1 MSFYLGVGDGW
12 VDPYIQYYSYG
23 EVLICSFKLIC
34 ICLGIMPM
42 CALALVSLQ
51 SKFN

>member
-23 EVLICSFKLIC
+23 EYLYSQNLIERTTYEVANVSFDLCK
-34 ICLGIMPM
+34 GMT
-42 CALALVSLQ
+42 
-51 SKFN
+51 